1 MAILADGQAT
11 RRATTPITQPTAFNP
26 VNAQITKAKL
36 AGLSKAAPTP
46 SRASA
51 PAKPAPPKTSRPA
64 PAKTSVPSAPRVSAP
79 ARVSSGGGGPVGTGD
94 FGGGAPQVSFAPPAP
109 IAPPAPVMEDITIP
123 DPLADPTF
131 QKQRAQL
138 AAAKADFDASQGL
151 ARSQYD
157 NTLGTSMRQLG
168 WKDGVGFDPKARG
181 TAYGTAYEGNEGD
194 FAGRGLLHSGSYAE
208 ANADLGQDF
217 NDRRTGMLTQQKD
230 FRDTQDLTARNF
242 VGQQKSV
249 EEEALSNAIQA
260 IAAKYS
266 VNNDQITAG
275 RQNVIQ
281 RERLA

>member
-1 MAILADGQAT
+1 M
-11 RRATTPITQPTAFNP
+11 ITQS
-26 VNAQITKAKL
+26 KL
-36 AGLSKAAPTP
+36 SALSKA
-46 SRASA
+46 A
-51 PAKPAPPKTSRPA
+51 PAKPAPKPAQPAKAAPARTSA
-64 PAKTSVPSAPRVSAP
+64 PAKVSAPRAPAP
-79 ARVSSGGGGPVGTGD
+79 ARVSSGGGGSVGTQS
-94 FGGGAPQVSFAPPAP
+94 FSGGASPVSFAPPAP
-109 IAPPAPVMEDITIP
+109 IAPPAPVMEDVTIP

-168 WKDGVGFDPKARG
+168 WRDGAGFDPKARG

-217 NDRRTGMLTQQKD
+217 NDRRTGMLNQQKD